1 MANIKSAAKRVKL
14 TEIRTL
20 RNRARK
26 TAIRNAIRRVESA
39 LASDNPA
46 AAEGAFRVACGVLD
60 RAAVRGTIHRNKAAR
75 KKSQLWKRIGHHQSA
90 HTG

>member
-26 TAIRNAIRRVESA
+26 TAIRTAIRRVETA
-39 LASDNPA
+39 LASDDGA
-46 AAEGAFRVACGVLD
+46 AVEGAYRAACGVLD
-60 RAAVRGTIHRNKAAR
+60 RAATRGTIHRNKAAR
-75 KKSQLWKRIGHHQSA
+75 KKSQLWARIDRHQRA